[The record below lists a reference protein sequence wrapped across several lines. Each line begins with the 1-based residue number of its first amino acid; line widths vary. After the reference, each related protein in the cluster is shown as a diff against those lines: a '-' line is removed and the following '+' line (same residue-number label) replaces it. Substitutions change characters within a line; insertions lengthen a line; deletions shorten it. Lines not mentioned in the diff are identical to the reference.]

1 MKKIILSICL
11 FVAIATVSNAQ
22 TPPKKGKKPTPA
34 LQQAQ
39 PENAAKTTA
48 PATTAPASTAPA
60 TTETKPATEAPAC
73 CKKKAATC
81 CKKKV

>member
-39 PENAAKTTA
+39 PENAATTTA
-48 PATTAPASTAPA
+48 PTSTAPA

>member
-22 TPPKKGKKPTPA
+22 TPTAKKGKKPIPA

-39 PENAAKTTA
+39 PENAATT
-48 PATTAPASTAPA
+48 PVPASTTPT

>member
-39 PENAAKTTA
+39 PENAAT
-48 PATTAPASTAPA
+48 TTAPASTAPA